1 MFAHLRRTE
10 SLHLET
16 QTSFVSLNVSLVSS
30 GEAQASVWV
39 KVRADLYHHRCH

>member
-1 MFAHLRRTE
+1 MLAHLRRTE

-16 QTSFVSLNVSLVSS
+16 QTSFFKGVSS